1 MSDARARHAITR
13 RTMLRWAVWTPVA
26 AGIVA
31 GSASLAVAGPSQTGP
46 RYQAIGL
53 SRARLRLVGRGRY
66 AAGERIDA
74 ASKSGVWRGRVFST
88 GTLEVEPFSL
98 AALTWPAGAES
109 PSAIMLIRTR
119 TRRGW
124 SNWFELH
131 DDGHGPDPDGAE
143 ANRARRGTDP
153 VLVELSDAV
162 EVKFYA
168 SDGVRPSD
176 VRLDLVNP
184 GTDPTDSLAAA
195 HGRFTIR
202 TRADWGADESLREQT
217 EPSYG
222 EVLGMFVHHTA
233 GSNSYDEGDVP
244 AIIRS
249 IYVYHV
255 TGRGWR
261 DIGYNFLID
270 KFGRIWEGR
279 YGGMTRA
286 VVGAHTLGYNSYAF
300 GAAVLGTYTSKSP
313 EPEVLGAYE
322 DLIAWKFAL
331 HDVDPQSTIAYPGLA
346 TLHAISGH
354 RDGVATECPGDELYG
369 ELSTIRQGVTP
380 ALVACMLR
388 TDRQPCVPHE
398 YDPALA
404 ELRRSSQSPA

>member
-1 MSDARARHAITR
+1 
-13 RTMLRWAVWTPVA
+13 MLRWAVWTPVA

-31 GSASLAVAGPSQTGP
+31 GSASLAVAGPPQTGP
-46 RYQAIGL
+46 RYQAVGL
-53 SRARLRLVGRGRY
+53 SRAKLRLVGRGRN
-66 AAGERIDA
+66 AAGQRLDA
-74 ASKSGVWRGRVFST
+74 PSKSGVRGGRVFST

-109 PSAIMLIRTR
+109 PSATMLIRTR

-124 SNWFELH
+124 SNWFELE
-131 DDGHGPDPDGAE
+131 DDGHGPDPGGAE

-162 EVKFYA
+162 EVKLYT
-168 SDGVRPSD
+168 SDGVRPSGL
-176 VRLDLVNP
+176 RLDLVSP

-195 HGRFTIR
+195 YGRFTIR

-222 EVLGMFVHHTA
+222 EVSGMFVHHTA
-233 GSNSYDEGDVP
+233 GSNSYDEAGVP

-286 VVGAHTLGYNSYAF
+286 VVGAHTLGYNSFAF

-322 DLIAWKFAL
+322 NLIAWKFAL
-331 HDVDPQSTIAYPGLA
+331 HDVDPRATVAYPGLA
-346 TLHAISGH
+346 TLPAISGH

-380 ALVACMLR
+380 ALMSCMLSQN
-388 TDRQPCVPHE
+388 RQPCLPHE

-404 ELRRSSQSPA
+404 ESRRSN